1 MNGQRGTIM
10 ALTNS
15 SQDRLPV
22 KLDSSGKRV
31 SIKPENLERLS
42 QSAPTPSKQEPKAAA
57 SPRVED
63 DDDDDMPPL
72 EYVGAAAPAPTPSAQ
87 PEDDD
92 DDMPPLEYVGGS
104 APAQQPA
111 ANPEDDDDDMPP
123 LEYIGSS
130 APAQQPAANPEDDDD
145 MPPLEYVGSSAPAQQ
160 PTATPED
167 DDEMPPLEY
176 VGTSPAATPSFTAGD
191 KVVLKGL
198 SRADLNGKHG
208 TVMPSTGSS
217 KDRLPIKLDDKK
229 SLQSVLIK
237 PENLEHVSAAPAVD
251 DDDDEMP
258 PLDYVGMQPTQQA
271 ASQPTN
277 AAKPPGAV
285 HSDSE
290 DSMPPLEYVGA
301 SSPERTGPAAAA
313 PETAAAEDDDDDMPP
328 LEYVGAPGAGTQQ
341 PGQAQAQDDD
351 DDDMPPLEYV
361 GCSPSPPAAA
371 PAATPV
377 ATFKEGDAVV
387 LKGLSKA
394 ELNGQRGAIL
404 AFSGAGQGGR
414 LPVRLQ
420 SSGQKVSIKPENLE
434 RAPAAAA
441 AAAAPA
447 PAVAPTANGPQ
458 DADDDDDDMPPLE
471 YVAASGDAS
480 FLEGDT
486 VVLKG
491 LSGKAELN
499 GQRGTVLPF
508 LKRANGRLD
517 VRLQGTGEKVSV
529 KPVNLEKVSSSVPAV
544 AQAQPPAAGAAGDD
558 ADDDDDMPP
567 LEYVGVGSKP
577 QPAAGPPAAAGDD
590 GDASDD
596 SMPPLDYAGTAA
608 PASQE
613 QPPTGGEPQT
623 TFSVGD
629 MVVLTGLRTTQLNG
643 ERARVIQELDAETS
657 RVQVKLLGSGKKM
670 LVKPI
675 NIQKAAAVS
684 SDEEESGKRPAPG
697 PPNTGTASADTTKN
711 PEALLEQMRQAMQS
725 TSVAPVL
732 EALAHVEAAEGMEW
746 GDLLPRKKQLLKKLR
761 AKKRKLQPQEDESQA
776 PPDTPERGG
785 GAPDAAS
792 KSKATSDSS
801 AHSEKDWVVLGKKGA
816 TTVAPAA
823 AAPGRGLVRT
833 PAGPKAAPPAQ
844 STAGAAAPAAAA
856 AGSPK
861 PTQSLVRQWCEELQ
875 LPASLAEALE
885 AEEVADPQELTG
897 VPDEELSELAKHMKI
912 GPKGRFMKAIRKM
925 KALEQ
930 AELGSTCGSIA

>member
-1 MNGQRGTIM
+1 MTTCRRWSM
-10 ALTNS
+10 S
-15 SQDRLPV
+15 
-22 KLDSSGKRV
+22 
-31 SIKPENLERLS
+31 
-42 QSAPTPSKQEPKAAA
+42 
-57 SPRVED
+57 
-63 DDDDDMPPL
+63 
-72 EYVGAAAPAPTPSAQ
+72 AAAPQRSSRRPTQRTTMTTCRRWSTSAAAPQ
-87 PEDDD
+87 R
-92 DDMPPLEYVGGS
+92 
-104 APAQQPA
+104 
-111 ANPEDDDDDMPP
+111 
-123 LEYIGSS
+123 SS
-130 APAQQPAANPEDDDD
+130 R
-145 MPPLEYVGSSAPAQQ
+145 Q
-160 PTATPED
+160 PTRRTTTTCRPW
-167 DDEMPPLEY
+167 
-176 VGTSPAATPSFTAGD
+176 
-191 KVVLKGL
+191 
-198 SRADLNGKHG
+198 
-208 TVMPSTGSS
+208 ST
-217 KDRLPIKLDDKK
+217 
-229 SLQSVLIK
+229 
-237 PENLEHVSAAPAVD
+237 SAAAPRRSSRRPPRRMMTRCRRWSTSAAAPQLSSRRPFRRTTTRCRHWSTSAAVPQRSSLRPIQRTTTTCRPWN
-251 DDDDEMP
+251 MLAAAP
-258 PLDYVGMQPTQQA
+258 RCSCRRPRCRPRPRWLSWMDYVGMQPTQQA

-313 PETAAAEDDDDDMPP
+313 PETAAAE
-328 LEYVGAPGAGTQQ
+328 
-341 PGQAQAQDDD
+341 
-351 DDDMPPLEYV
+351 
-361 GCSPSPPAAA
+361 
-371 PAATPV
+371 
-377 ATFKEGDAVV
+377 
-387 LKGLSKA
+387 
-394 ELNGQRGAIL
+394 
-404 AFSGAGQGGR
+404 
-414 LPVRLQ
+414 
-420 SSGQKVSIKPENLE
+420 
-434 RAPAAAA
+434 
-441 AAAAPA
+441 
-447 PAVAPTANGPQ
+447 
-458 DADDDDDDMPPLE
+458 DDDDDMPPLE